1 MPQDNK
7 GSGTRS
13 EGFRLGEWRV
23 DPAAGELTD
32 DARVV
37 RLRPK
42 VMELLVSLAARPGEV
57 IAKQELLDA
66 VWPDVVVAE
75 TSLSV
80 TLAQLRKALGDDP
93 ARPSFVE
100 TIPRRGYRL
109 IGPVTP
115 SPGGRAA
122 PNSPASR
129 FWLIGEDLE
138 FVLSQGENIV
148 GRAPDADVRIVM
160 PRVSR
165 RHARIVVS
173 DDSSVVEDLGSKN
186 GTFIGDTP
194 VDGPTRLSHG
204 DKLRLGNLAAV
215 LRVVILETGSTVS
228 ELSKESHTTRPTQN
242 ED

>member
-1 MPQDNK
+1 VPQNNE
-7 GSGTRS
+7 GSRTRV

-23 DPAAGELTD
+23 DPAAGELSD
-32 DARVV
+32 DTCVV

-57 IAKQELLDA
+57 LAKQELLDA

-80 TLAQLRKALGDDP
+80 TVAQLRKALGDDP
-93 ARPSFVE
+93 ARPTFVE

-109 IGPVTP
+109 IGPFTP
-115 SPGGRAA
+115 SPGGRTA
-122 PNSPASR
+122 PNSSASR

-160 PRVSR
+160 PKVSR

-194 VDGPTRLSHG
+194 VDRPTPLSHG
-204 DKLRLGNLAAV
+204 DMLRLGNLAAV

-242 ED
+242 ND